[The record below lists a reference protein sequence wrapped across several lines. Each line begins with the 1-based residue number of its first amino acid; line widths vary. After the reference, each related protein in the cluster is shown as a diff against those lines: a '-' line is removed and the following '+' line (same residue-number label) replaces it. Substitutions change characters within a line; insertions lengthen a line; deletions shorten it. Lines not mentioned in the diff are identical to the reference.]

1 MQALIK
7 MKICSFLKNSLID
20 YPGHIASV
28 VFTNGC
34 NWNCWYC
41 QNKGILNSEVDK
53 TDELFNFLRERVG
66 FIDGV
71 VVCGGEP
78 TIHPDLPEFISKI
91 KDLGFDVKLDT
102 NGTNP
107 NLLQHLIDKKLIDY
121 VAMDLKNTAK
131 NLAKTVCS
139 TNDLNKIDKSIEILL
154 SGKVNYEFRTT
165 VVPELTNDDIVEIAQ
180 KITGASIYILQ
191 QYRKPDFLTS
201 APEPKTIETLQEMCT
216 SANKYVK
223 TIIR

>member
-1 MQALIK
+1 

-34 NWNCWYC
+34 NWNCWYY

-53 TDELFNFLRERVG
+53 TDEFFNFLRERVG

-78 TIHPDLPEFISKI
+78 TIHSDLPEFISKI

>member
-1 MQALIK
+1 

-20 YPGHIASV
+20 FPGHIASV

-53 TDELFNFLRERVG
+53 TDEFFNFLRERVG

-107 NLLQHLIDKKLIDY
+107 NLLQYLIDKKLIDY

-139 TNDLNKIDKSIEILL
+139 TNDLDKIDKSIEILL

-165 VVPELTNDDIVEIAQ
+165 VVPELTNADIVEIAQ

>member
-1 MQALIK
+1 

-78 TIHPDLPEFISKI
+78 TIHPDLPKFISKI

-107 NLLQHLIDKKLIDY
+107 DLLQYLIDKKLIDY
-121 VAMDLKNTAK
+121 VAMDLKNTTK

-165 VVPELTNDDIVEIAQ
+165 VVPELTNADIVEIAQ
-180 KITGASIYILQ
+180 KITAAPIYILQ